1 MTETDEELLGDLLV
15 QWDELRE
22 LGEEPSADQLCHDHP
37 CLIKELTR
45 RIQALK
51 SLSWLDAGPSEVN
64 EESLESD
71 STPPGQRTLIGRYR
85 LENLIAEGG
94 FAQVWRGYDLELQR
108 VVAVKLPK
116 PSRLQSAEAFLA
128 EARRVAQLKHPE
140 IMPVFDVGRDG
151 DSCFIVSEFIE
162 RGSLGD
168 LLVKSPPTQPQ
179 AVRWIVEIADALEY
193 AHLHGVIHRD
203 IKPANILIDHHGR
216 ALLADFGIA
225 QSANEAGKQA
235 SSVGTLRYMS
245 PEQLEGLEVDPRA
258 DIFSLGIVLHEMLT
272 GKLPYSSEEPNAL
285 RREIVAG
292 VKGLTAPQLPTELKR
307 ICEKALQH
315 NPQFRHISAAHFAA
329 DLRRFLGTPTSAWQR
344 YHLSIAIPCVVLT
357 AIITGLVLLQRG
369 SLQTRSPVANKIEL
383 PVRLEGD
390 VPSTVGVEA
399 PAVKPNSAKSPSH
412 PVIKIEVPFWPG
424 KTAANGIE
432 MGKSSLDLSEKNLTD
447 EDFQRLSTC
456 LGLRRLNLTNSTIT
470 DDQLATLGRV
480 ATIEELNLSGTK
492 ITDNGLEA
500 LSRLPALSRLYLDHT
515 SITDKGVRNLG
526 RLHLTTLGLSG
537 TQITVDAI
545 KFIKGEMNLLQT
557 LTLANTSLD
566 KKSLTHL
573 QVMIRLRSLDLSGTK
588 IEEQDVDKFRSAVPK
603 CEVIYKN
610 NNENK

>member
-37 CLIKELTR
+37 RLIKELTR

-51 SLSWLDAGPSEVN
+51 SLSWLDASPSEVN
-64 EESLESD
+64 EESVESD
-71 STPPGQRTLIGRYR
+71 STPPNRRTLIGRYR
-85 LENLIAEGG
+85 LETLIAEGG

-108 VVAVKLPK
+108 VVAVKLPL
-116 PSRLQSAEAFLA
+116 PSRLRSAEAFLA
-128 EARRVAQLKHPE
+128 EARRVAQFDNRG
-140 IMPVFDVGRDG
+140 IVPVFDVGREG
-151 DSCFIVSEFIE
+151 DSCFIVSKFIE
-162 RGSLGD
+162 GGSLED
-168 LLVKSPPTQPQ
+168 HLEKSPPTHPQ
-179 AVRWIVEIADALEY
+179 AVRWIIAIADALEY
-193 AHLHGVIHRD
+193 AHRHGVIHRD
-203 IKPANILIDHHGR
+203 IKPANILIDHEGK
-216 ALLADFGIA
+216 ALLTDFGIA

-245 PEQLEGLEVDPRA
+245 PEQLEGVEVDPRA
-258 DIFSLGIVLHEMLT
+258 DIFSLGIVLHEVLT
-272 GKLPYSSEEPNAL
+272 GKLPYTSEERNAL
-285 RREIVAG
+285 MREIVAG
-292 VKGLTAPQLPTELKR
+292 IKSVAAPQMPAELKR

-329 DLRRFLGTPTSAWQR
+329 DLRRFLGTPTSTWRR

-357 AIITGLVLLQRG
+357 AMITGLVVHQRG
-369 SLQTRSPVANKIEL
+369 SLQTRSPVVSKIEL
-383 PVRLEGD
+383 PVRLQGD
-390 VPSTVGVEA
+390 DPSTQGVET
-399 PAVKPNSAKSPSH
+399 PAVQSTSAKSPLH

-447 EDFQRLSTC
+447 EDFQRLATC
-456 LGLRRLNLTNSTIT
+456 LGLRRLNLTNTTIT
-470 DDQLATLGRV
+470 DDQLASLGRV
-480 ATIEELNLSGTK
+480 VTIEELNLSGTK
-492 ITDNGLEA
+492 ITDNGLET
-500 LSRLPALSRLYLDHT
+500 LSRLPALSKLYLNHT

-537 TQITVDAI
+537 TQITVEAI

-557 LTLANTSLD
+557 LTLADTSLD
-566 KKSLTHL
+566 KNSLTHL

-588 IEEQDVDKFRSAVPK
+588 IEEQEVDKFRSALPK